1 MLRPCLT
8 CCFIPLSQWI
18 KLLRA
23 AATMSMELIRQYKLA
38 SQHATWTPTQKEEAG
53 KSWFAFSKWDRGFVY
68 WVTGKSLD
76 LRKEKEGG
84 TVNAKFCQ
92 DLLEVRQKACDA
104 ALAQAIS
111 DEDEPSAKGRK
122 LRARTKERGPLAP
135 HSIRI
140 ETPAYGEVE
149 ALQAMALFEGVGT
162 QQMWPR

>member
-1 MLRPCLT
+1 M
-8 CCFIPLSQWI
+8 
-18 KLLRA
+18 
-23 AATMSMELIRQYKLA
+23 
-38 SQHATWTPTQKEEAG
+38 
-53 KSWFAFSKWDRGFVY
+53 
-68 WVTGKSLD
+68 
-76 LRKEKEGG
+76 
-84 TVNAKFCQ
+84 NAKFCQ